1 MFVVGIFLLYFGDK
15 LLHKNILAFVSEK
28 TYVGVYATAIITS
41 MPELVV
47 TLYAASIGLY
57 SIAVGAL
64 FGSSIALLLLALGL
78 PAIIKSIRIS
88 VKTSRKAY
96 ILLIVSLIVFALFI
110 SDDFLAKKQIVFS
123 HIESIILLMLALTY
137 AYFLAGDVRLKRRI
151 KNVNIVEGISGVIL
165 LLLGGV
171 LSVNAVEGLS
181 LTIGISPYAVSVLL
195 LGLGVAL
202 PEIIENMLKVEKNIR
217 LIEHNVLL
225 SVIFNIVFILP
236 LASLFFGPIIMSY
249 SQAFDGLLIVAA
261 GIIAFPW
268 SLKKNV
274 EVDQT
279 LGILLVVLYA
289 LFSISVII
297 KAF

>member
-15 LLHKNILAFVSEK
+15 LLHKNILSFVSEK
-28 TYVGVYATAIITS
+28 TYTGVYATAIITS

-78 PAIIKSIRIS
+78 PAIIKRITIS
-88 VKTSRKAY
+88 AKASKKAY
-96 ILLIVSLIVFALFI
+96 VLLIIALIVFGLFI
-110 SDDFLAKKQIVFS
+110 SDDFLAKKTVVFS
-123 HIESIILLMLALTY
+123 HTESLILLMLALTY
-137 AYFLAGDVRLKRRI
+137 AYFLVKDIKFKRKIR
-151 KNVNIVEGISGVIL
+151 NVSIVETILGALL

-236 LASLFFGPIIMSY
+236 LASLLFGPIIMNY

-279 LGILLVVLYA
+279 LGIVLTVLYA